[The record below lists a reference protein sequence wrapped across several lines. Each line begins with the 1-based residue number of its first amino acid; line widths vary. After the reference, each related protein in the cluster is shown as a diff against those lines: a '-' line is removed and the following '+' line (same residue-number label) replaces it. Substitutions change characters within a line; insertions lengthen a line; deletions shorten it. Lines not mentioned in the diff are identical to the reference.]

1 MERRHFLASLAA
13 TAASQLALRGAE
25 AGPDSSTPSR
35 ITLLHT
41 NDTHSHIEPFGP
53 GNGAASG
60 KGGIPRRATMVKQLR
75 ASIPNV
81 LLLDA
86 GDTFQGTPY
95 FNQYKGKLD
104 YELMSK
110 VGYDASTL
118 GNHDFDNGVGMLLEA
133 MEFAKFPFLNCNY
146 DCKGAPALAKRLTPW
161 LIKEFPG
168 FKVGLTGVGVEFK
181 GLVSAENHKGVDWRS
196 PDEALKPVIRHLRE
210 VEKVDLVVLISHLGY
225 DLHGDAIDDLHLPK
239 LVPGLDAIIGGHSH
253 TFLDQ
258 PTRIQQDSGET
269 LVFQVGWGGINLGR
283 MDFAISEGQVR
294 AAGGMPVPVSGPAA
308 AGALVASAA
317 SAASVASVW

>member
-1 MERRHFLASLAA
+1 MDRRLFLASLGAAAAA
-13 TAASQLALRGAE
+13 TQLPLRGA
-25 AGPDSSTPSR
+25 DSDLASR

-60 KGGIPRRATMVKQLR
+60 KGGMARRATLVKRLR

-110 VGYDASTL
+110 IGYEASTL
-118 GNHDFDNGVGMLLEA
+118 GNHDFDNGVESLLEA
-133 MEFAKFPFLNCNY
+133 MEFAKFPFLNCNF
-146 DCKGAPALAKRLTPW
+146 DCKGAPALGKRLTPW
-161 LIKEFPG
+161 MVREFPG
-168 FKVGLTGVGVEFK
+168 FKVGLTGVGVDFK
-181 GLVSAENHKGVDWRS
+181 GLVSAGNHKGVDWLS
-196 PDEALKPVIRHLRE
+196 PEEVLKPVIRHLRE

-225 DLHGDAIDDLHLPK
+225 DLHGDAMDDLNLAK
-239 LVPGLDAIIGGHSH
+239 LVPGMDVIVGGHSH

-258 PTRIQQDSGET
+258 PTKIQQEQGET
-269 LVFQVGWGGINLGR
+269 HIFQVGWGGINLGR
-283 MDFAISEGQVR
+283 MDFGMAKGQVR
-294 AAGGMPVPVSGPAA
+294 AASGMPIPV
-308 AGALVASAA
+308 AG
-317 SAASVASVW
+317 